1 MLQSLLRFQTN
12 ASKTAI
18 FCAGVKLSN
27 FKFEILE
34 CPVVTL
40 SPWSFIANTEIRL
53 QAGHMKGK
61 Y

>member
-1 MLQSLLRFQTN
+1 MLQSLLWFQTN

-18 FCAGVKLSN
+18 LCAGVKLSN

-34 CPVVTL
+34 L
-40 SPWSFIANTEIRL
+40 QTEIRL